1 MAWRGPYS
9 EASEAGHSKQHIA
22 RPAKMARS
30 DCHRGAPADDMEQYA
45 SRDGPSTVG
54 NASHR
59 SVRSRASAASGASRK
74 SGKRVDASRVVRRC
88 EGSV

>member
-1 MAWRGPYS
+1 
-9 EASEAGHSKQHIA
+9 
-22 RPAKMARS
+22 MARS

-74 SGKRVDASRVVRRC
+74 SGKRVDPLLDGTAITGFVDRGPLNEMQAMVQAGAPGLVQC
-88 EGSV
+88 V